1 MIWNC
6 NILDFI
12 TFYSPSSSSVSS
24 QQVESSVEI
33 EL

>member
-6 NILDFI
+6 DILDFI
-12 TFYSPSSSSVSS
+12 TFYSPSSSVSS